1 MTVINSPVNSPVSST
16 GTAHPRPF
24 PSKLVVV
31 AAVELVLISVLLR
44 WSNSPAFFAA
54 TIACSL
60 GAIQL
65 GAVLIARFRRDTH
78 KVRRVAHAA
87 EFSSQAVLITDPKG
101 RIKWI
106 NSRFTDLTG
115 FRIDDAAGKTF
126 SMLLHGQLTDTPTVE
141 QIREQLRN
149 GQPFAVEIL
158 QYNRAGEEFWAASK
172 GEPFCDA
179 QGQITHYVITQ
190 SDLPDHRRQT
200 REIEQLAD
208 AIAADRALDTDA
220 ATPAALE
227 LEHPSNDPALRLA
240 QQLESLSSVDD
251 RAQLQELVQGLKARV
266 VDCVTILPTQTVE
279 SSTARS
285 SD

>member
-1 MTVINSPVNSPVSST
+1 MTVLNSPVDP
-16 GTAHPRPF
+16 TAVTRPRPF

-31 AAVELVLISVLLR
+31 AAVELTLIAVLLR

-54 TIACSL
+54 AIACSL

-65 GAVLIARFRRDTH
+65 GAVLIARFRRDTR
-78 KVRRVAHAA
+78 KVRRVAQAA
-87 EFSSQAVLITDPKG
+87 EFSSQAVLITDPRG

-115 FRIDDAAGKTF
+115 FRMDDATGKTF
-126 SMLLHGQLTDTPTVE
+126 SMLLHGQFTDTPTVE
-141 QIREQLRN
+141 LIRNQLRT
-149 GQPFAVEIL
+149 GQPFNCEIL
-158 QYNRAGEEFWAASK
+158 QYNRAGEEFWVASK

-200 REIEQLAD
+200 REIEQLA
-208 AIAADRALDTDA
+208 AIAVDRAIETEAL
-220 ATPAALE
+220 TPAVAVNE
-227 LEHPSNDPALRLA
+227 YPANDPALRLA
-240 QQLESLSSVDD
+240 QQLESLSSADD
-251 RAQLQELVQGLKARV
+251 RAQLQDLVDGLKARV
-266 VDCVTILPTQTVE
+266 IDCVTILPAPVVE
-279 SSTARS
+279 PSTAQS